1 VWDPRVCIDFDILQG
16 IVTTWYFTSLFFGI
30 CLNRGPEWCVA
41 ALEVIS
47 PSRAHLGLI
56 SCYSLTGSQQ
66 VVMDSVAFQFRTDFK
81 DYAMRSR
88 LLTASAQRLTQL
100 AIERKIAGMMSP
112 SFLRRVLSGR

>member
-1 VWDPRVCIDFDILQG
+1 
-16 IVTTWYFTSLFFGI
+16 
-30 CLNRGPEWCVA
+30 
-41 ALEVIS
+41 
-47 PSRAHLGLI
+47 
-56 SCYSLTGSQQ
+56 
-66 VVMDSVAFQFRTDFK
+66 MDSVAFQFRTDFK